1 MERSEHAVA
10 SANRERALAGRFR
23 SDLFYR
29 LHVLEIALPPLHRR
43 PEDIAALVELFARRA
58 TAGQLGR
65 EDLLDDEAMAAL
77 RVYRWPGNVR
87 ELAAVVK
94 RLSLFVDPGRP
105 LGLAALPRTIT
116 APGVICWRS
125 AVRLQP
131 RAQRPCPPDP
141 AVNIRRFC

>member
-1 MERSEHAVA
+1 M
-10 SANRERALAGRFR
+10 
-23 SDLFYR
+23 
-29 LHVLEIALPPLHRR
+29 
-43 PEDIAALVELFARRA
+43 ELFARRA

-116 APGVICWRS
+116 APAVATADRIAGRLDLGVFMAGAEKAKIVQVLLLADGNRS
-125 AVRLQP
+125 EAARLLGISRNTLYIKMRKLAIDVP
-131 RAQRPCPPDP
+131 
-141 AVNIRRFC
+141 VE